1 MGDAA
6 MTESAREQAAL
17 ARWKPGRR
25 WYHPLMSV
33 LVVRLS
39 KFIMNTLNTVI
50 IEGADRFEDLTERG
64 GRGLLTF
71 SNHVSLFDDPLVVS
85 NFSLP
90 RYESIRWIAAEA
102 IKFFGS
108 PLKAWVFTAGKA
120 VPIVR
125 GSGLEQPGLAFLADR
140 LGEGAWVHIF
150 PEGGRTRD
158 PRALMGH
165 PFKSGIGR
173 LMAEA
178 RPMALPF
185 YHYGMHEVL
194 PVGSKLPRRGR
205 TVRVLFGDPMDCN
218 EDFLRQA
225 AASAGSPELEGPDL
239 WEALAERAYEALRQL
254 EVVVHRGAQA
264 AED

>member
-1 MGDAA
+1 MSE
-6 MTESAREQAAL
+6 TAREQAAL

-39 KFIMNTLNTVI
+39 EFIMNSLNSMT
-50 IEGADRFEDLTERG
+50 IEGAERFEALGERG

-71 SNHVSLFDDPLVVS
+71 SNHVSLFDDPLIVS

-90 RYESIRWIAAEA
+90 RYESIRWIAADA
-102 IKFFGS
+102 INFFGS

-125 GSGLEQPGLAFLADR
+125 GSGLEQPGLAFLEDR
-140 LGEGAWVHIF
+140 LREGAWVHMF

-158 PRALMGH
+158 PRALIRR

-173 LMAEA
+173 LMTAVQ
-178 RPMALPF
+178 PIALPF
-185 YHYGMHEVL
+185 YHYGMHEIL
-194 PVGSKLPRRGR
+194 PVGAKLPRRGK
-205 TVRVLFGDPMDCN
+205 TVRVLVGDPIDCSD
-218 EDFLRQA
+218 DFLQEA
-225 AASAGSPELEGPDL
+225 AASGGDPHVSGPPV
-239 WEALAERAYEALRQL
+239 WEALAQCAYDLLRELELVIHPAARAAKE
-254 EVVVHRGAQA
+254 
-264 AED
+264 

>member
-1 MGDAA
+1 
-6 MTESAREQAAL
+6 MTERAREQAAV

-39 KFIMNTLNTVI
+39 RLVMNALNTLT
-50 IEGADRFEDLTERG
+50 IEGAERFESLADRG

-90 RYESIRWIAAEA
+90 RYESIRWIAADA
-102 IKFFGS
+102 VNFFGS
-108 PLKAWVFTAGKA
+108 PLKAWIFTAGKG

-125 GSGLEQPGLAFLADR
+125 GSGLAQPGFAFLEDR
-140 LGEGAWVHIF
+140 LGEGAWVHVF

-158 PRALMGH
+158 PRALMRH
-165 PFKSGIGR
+165 PFKPGIGR
-173 LMAEA
+173 LMTEA

-185 YHYGMHEVL
+185 YHYGMHDIL
-194 PVGSKLPRRGR
+194 PVASKLPRRGK
-205 TVRVLFGDPMDCN
+205 TVRVLFGDPIDCN
-218 EDFLRQA
+218 DDFLRQV
-225 AASAGSPELEGPDL
+225 AASAGSPDLNGPPL
-239 WEALAERAYEALRQL
+239 WEALAGRTYDALRQL
-254 EVVVHRGAQA
+254 EVLIHPAPGPAQ
-264 AED
+264 D

>member
-1 MGDAA
+1 
-6 MTESAREQAAL
+6 MTESAREQAAV

-39 KFIMNTLNTVI
+39 KFIMNGLNTMS
-50 IEGADRFEDLTERG
+50 IEGAERFEALAERG

-71 SNHVSLFDDPLVVS
+71 SNHVSLFDDPLIVS

-102 IKFFGS
+102 INFFGS

-125 GSGLEQPGLAFLADR
+125 GSGLEQPGLAFLEDR
-140 LGEGAWVHIF
+140 LGEGAWAHIF

-158 PRALMGH
+158 PRALMRQ

-173 LMAEA
+173 LMAQA
-178 RPMALPF
+178 RPIALPF
-185 YHYGMHEVL
+185 YHYGMHEIL
-194 PVGSKLPRRGR
+194 PVGAKLPRRGR
-205 TVRVLFGDPMDCN
+205 TVRVLFGDPIDCN
-218 EDFLRQA
+218 DDLLREVM
-225 AASAGSPELEGPDL
+225 ASAGSLDPKSPAL
-239 WEALAERAYEALRQL
+239 WEALAERAYEVLRQL
-254 EVVVHRGAQA
+254 EVVVHPAARA

>member
-1 MGDAA
+1 M
-6 MTESAREQAAL
+6 METAREQAAL

-39 KFIMNTLNTVI
+39 KFIMNSLNTMT
-50 IEGADRFEDLTERG
+50 IEGADRFEALAERG

-71 SNHVSLFDDPLVVS
+71 SNHVSLFDDPLIVS

-90 RYESIRWIAAEA
+90 RYESIRWIAADA
-102 IKFFGS
+102 INFFGS

-125 GSGLEQPGLAFLADR
+125 GSGLEQPGLAFLGDR
-140 LGEGAWVHIF
+140 LREGAWVHIF

-158 PRALMGH
+158 PRALMTR

-173 LMAEA
+173 LMTKA
-178 RPMALPF
+178 RPIALPF
-185 YHYGMHEVL
+185 YHYGMHEIL
-194 PVGSKLPRRGR
+194 PVGAKLPRRGK
-205 TVRVLFGDPMDCN
+205 TVRVLFGDAIDCN
-218 EDFLRQA
+218 EDFLREV
-225 AASAGSPELEGPDL
+225 AASAGSTGLESPAL
-239 WEALAERAYEALRQL
+239 WEALAERTYDVLRRL
-254 EVVVHRGAQA
+254 ELVIHPAARGA
-264 AED
+264 EE